1 MNGSTRA
8 RSLFLLLSCFS
19 IAMASVAMTG
29 APALAEINSRWVE
42 YTHGTTKLKAY
53 MAFDDKVTGK
63 RPAVLVIHAREGMSQ
78 KTRDLT
84 EMWAKL
90 GYVAFAADI
99 YGFGEG
105 ILPKTIDEMNA
116 QTVIYTKDRALMQ
129 SRTRAA
135 FDALVGQPMVDAAK
149 IAAIGYCFGGAVG
162 VEFGSTGAPLMLN
175 IAIHGSFRDHPAG
188 WAKNAKGMFVL
199 LHGAEDTLYPLD
211 TVDAVVQ
218 ELRAAKTPF
227 HLEVYSGTN
236 HGFSTPKNKAEERA
250 NAQSIATAARTMK
263 EVFGM

>member
-1 MNGSTRA
+1 MARLRSPGALLATALAVVLLAGS
-8 RSLFLLLSCFS
+8 F
-19 IAMASVAMTG
+19 AM
-29 APALAEINSRWVE
+29 PALAEIKTQWVE

-53 MAFDDKVTGK
+53 MAFDDKIAAK

-116 QTVIYTKDRALMQ
+116 QTVIYTKDRPLMQ

-135 FDALVGQPMVDAAK
+135 FDALASQPMVDAGK
-149 IAAIGYCFGGAVG
+149 IAAVGYCFGGAVG
-162 VEFGSTGAPLMLN
+162 LEFGATGAPLALN
-175 IAIHGSFRDHPAG
+175 IAIHGSFRDHPPG

-199 LHGAEDTLYPLD
+199 LHGAEDTLYPLH

-250 NAQSIATAARTMK
+250 NTQSIATAARTMK